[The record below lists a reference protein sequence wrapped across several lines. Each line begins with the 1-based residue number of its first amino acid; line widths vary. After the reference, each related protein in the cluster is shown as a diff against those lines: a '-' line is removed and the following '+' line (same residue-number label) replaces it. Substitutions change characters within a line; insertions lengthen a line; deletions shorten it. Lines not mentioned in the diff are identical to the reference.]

1 MKRIITLLV
10 AIMLTTLSVNVYA
23 QKNKTEN
30 DYNLKKAYEVL
41 NEEKDEAKAL
51 DLVTKQLRET
61 PDNVDALILRTRLLR
76 RKHEFGQALQDIN
89 HALKVNKPK
98 KTEVENSTLHWWKA
112 YVYQDMGDKENAVA
126 SFKTAYELAQKDNK
140 DNLQSIAFDYA
151 QALYDLDNLAGADAI
166 YKKMLQDNEADQA
179 AMIGLARNMIDR
191 KEYHEAVELLDRCQ
205 KYDNEITSVK
215 INISFMHFFPRH
227 LKV

>member
-1 MKRIITLLV
+1 MKHFATILAALLLTLLS
-10 AIMLTTLSVNVYA
+10 TNVYA
-23 QKNKTEN
+23 QKKNDN

-98 KTEVENSTLHWWKA
+98 KTEVANSTLHWWKA
-112 YVYQDMGDKENAVA
+112 
-126 SFKTAYELAQKDNK
+126 
-140 DNLQSIAFDYA
+140 
-151 QALYDLDNLAGADAI
+151 
-166 YKKMLQDNEADQA
+166 
-179 AMIGLARNMIDR
+179 
-191 KEYHEAVELLDRCQ
+191 
-205 KYDNEITSVK
+205 
-215 INISFMHFFPRH
+215 
-227 LKV
+227 

>member
-51 DLVTKQLRET
+51 DLVNKQLRET
-61 PDNVDALILRTRLLR
+61 PDKVDALILRTRLLR
-76 RKHEFGQALQDIN
+76 RKREFGQALQDIN

-98 KTEVENSTLHWWKA
+98 KTRTAMSTIHWWKA
-112 YVYQDMGDKENAVA
+112 YIYQDMGEI
-126 SFKTAYELAQKDNK
+126 
-140 DNLQSIAFDYA
+140 SIIFR
-151 QALYDLDNLAGADAI
+151 
-166 YKKMLQDNEADQA
+166 KS
-179 AMIGLARNMIDR
+179 DR
-191 KEYHEAVELLDRCQ
+191 LLR
-205 KYDNEITSVK
+205 SG
-215 INISFMHFFPRH
+215 SR
-227 LKV
+227 